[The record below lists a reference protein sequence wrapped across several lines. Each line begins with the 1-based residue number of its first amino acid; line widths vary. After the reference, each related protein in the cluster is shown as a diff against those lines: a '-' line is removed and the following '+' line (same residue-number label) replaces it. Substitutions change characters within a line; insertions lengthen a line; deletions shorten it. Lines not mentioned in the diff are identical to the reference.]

1 MPNQTTI
8 KDMRVND
15 GCRISVKAK
24 GESSYTDIGVL
35 KGSTSLKLQF
45 TTAQEATA
53 NAGKTDLYIKDPSV
67 EGSFTLKSINLDNIS
82 RMSSGLLNKVETPAT
97 AVTTIPDQTIAA
109 GWTSG
114 KKYELVAFASASS
127 SVKLKLSAA
136 PVLTSVKL
144 DGTETLTEGDDYDII
159 EDADSVSGYAIVF
172 TASEMTTPNPETKTI
187 TIDWGTNTPVART
200 TYTVGTSVQVIDP
213 FSMLMTHT
221 DSAGLVTGREIHRC
235 YIQPGSLDFGFKG
248 QDEEGYQEMAFSFIG
263 VLDVT
268 RADKDQLMSIYEDVG
283 AE

>member
-1 MPNQTTI
+1 MPNQTII

-82 RMSSGLLNKVETPAT
+82 RMSSGLLNKIDTPAT
-97 AVTTIPDQTIAA
+97 AVMTIPDQTIAA

-172 TASEMTTPNPETKTI
+172 TASEMTTQNPETKTI

-213 FSMLMTHT
+213 FSMLVTHT